1 MAWRRLGSSPNAR
14 RCSPMLTTIPGASKA
29 SHVPAPRRPR
39 FGICRELWG
48 YETGPYWECTGA
60 YWPGHVGG
68 FSSPEEEIAFL
79 DGEAASATEYL
90 EMVNR
95 RISELEKETQEE

>member
-1 MAWRRLGSSPNAR
+1 M
-14 RCSPMLTTIPGASKA
+14 
-29 SHVPAPRRPR
+29 
-39 FGICRELWG
+39 GICRELWG

-68 FSSPEEEIAFL
+68 FSSPDEELAYLES
-79 DGEAASATEYL
+79 EAASATEYL

-95 RISELEKETQEE
+95 RISELETETQDRVALSARGPADPFG